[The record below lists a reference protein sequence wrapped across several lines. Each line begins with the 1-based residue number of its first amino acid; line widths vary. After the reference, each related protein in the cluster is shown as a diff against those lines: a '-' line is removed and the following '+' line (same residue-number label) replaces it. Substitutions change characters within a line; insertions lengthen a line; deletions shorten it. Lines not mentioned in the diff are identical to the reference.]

1 MRRVGIQPKATFIVA
16 LTALILSMAPAA
28 AELWPQRPVRIVV
41 PIAAGSSPD
50 VAARVFAQHLAAR
63 WGSTVVVENRPGG
76 DGVIGTTTFAT
87 VHDDHALLFTGAAP
101 ISVYPLIQENCPT
114 IPHVTY
120 CRSPSRLKHSAR
132 FRFRRRCRSSRCPIS
147 LVLRVRGPVS
157 SIGQPGAARFQF

>member
-87 VHDDHALLFTGAAP
+87 VHDDHALLFTG
-101 ISVYPLIQENCPT
+101 V
-114 IPHVTY
+114 
-120 CRSPSRLKHSAR
+120 SPKERACSA
-132 FRFRRRCRSSRCPIS
+132 CTWG
-147 LVLRVRGPVS
+147 VLTHLAQR
-157 SIGQPGAARFQF
+157 

>member
-87 VHDDHALLFTGAAP
+87 VQA
-101 ISVYPLIQENCPT
+101 
-114 IPHVTY
+114 
-120 CRSPSRLKHSAR
+120 SRLPESCFPLPFRPSLARSLRAVMAHLGITYALGERAEGLEPFLVWVWTGVRSAR
-132 FRFRRRCRSSRCPIS
+132 HGARYA
-147 LVLRVRGPVS
+147 GPNPLLPVQ
-157 SIGQPGAARFQF
+157 GCGR